1 MINKKC
7 CNVLKKKKNKTPHK
21 GTNKKTNNQI
31 GY

>member
-7 CNVLKKKKNKTPHK
+7 CNVWKKKKQPPHK
-21 GTNKKTNNQI
+21 GTNKKTNNQL